1 MTRRSTAD
9 THLDQGFAD
18 QGFTLLEMIAVLAI
32 LALAAGL
39 AMPRLSAMRQN
50 LKVKSAAVQLV
61 SSLKIT
67 RAAALASNDD
77 HALIVDTQ
85 RRRYWADGAVR
96 TQALPRDLSVAFEGQ
111 GGGPDSAGRASFLFR
126 PDGTASGG
134 KINIGSGRQG
144 AVITVDWL
152 TGSIALRWQ

>member
-1 MTRRSTAD
+1 MR
-9 THLDQGFAD
+9 QGTQAKPHRE

-32 LALAAGL
+32 VALAAGV
-39 AMPRLSAMRQN
+39 AMPRLSALRQN

-61 SSLKIT
+61 SSLKST
-67 RAAALASNDD
+67 RAAAMRSNED

-96 TQALPRDLSVAFEGQ
+96 PQALPSDLALAFEGQ
-111 GGGPDSAGRASFLFR
+111 EAGAAGPGIESFRFR

-134 KINIGSGRQG
+134 RIKLGTGKQG
-144 AVITVDWL
+144 AVIGVDWL
-152 TGSIALRWQ
+152 TGNIALRWQ

>member
-1 MTRRSTAD
+1 MRQGTAVKPC
-9 THLDQGFAD
+9 HD

-32 LALAAGL
+32 VALATGL

-61 SSLKIT
+61 SGLKLT
-67 RAAALASNDD
+67 RAAAMRSNDD
-77 HALIVDTQ
+77 HALIVDTL

-96 TQALPRDLSVAFEGQ
+96 AQALPRDVSLSFEGQ
-111 GGGPDSAGRASFLFR
+111 DSGVGAPGTLSFRFR

-134 KINIGSGRQG
+134 KIKLGSGRQG
-144 AVITVDWL
+144 AIISVDWL
-152 TGSIALRWQ
+152 TGNIALRWQ